1 MGETMKHLLSM
12 AHARLRGFLRSN
24 RGNVAMMFGIAL
36 VPMTIAAGVGLDYAR
51 SSLVKSQMSDALDA
65 AALAVASAKGL
76 NHDTAEKLAQ
86 QYFAANYKGDGTP
99 VVSVAANDYD
109 SNGSFKVTAAYSV
122 PTMLLQMIGQPS
134 VNVTTSTT
142 VVWGQSRLWV
152 SLVLDNSGSMANGDT
167 SGSKMDALKNASNQ
181 LLNVLKAAASNAGDV
196 KAAIIPF
203 DRTVNVGTSHVNDS
217 WIDWTDWEAPPP
229 NVTIASSVGP
239 GSNCPFTYVNGW
251 GQIVQMSP
259 YGYYCTTDASNSA
272 SVVKNVP
279 STGLIC
285 PGVDSGTYNTD
296 HRARYY
302 NGCWDSVPDQ
312 TKTVTQKTTTPIT
325 TKQSCTQTGS
335 GPISCTN
342 MSGYP
347 SSGSSTTTSTTT
359 YSSGYSGDS
368 TNTTSSTDTGT
379 TSDGSKSCSGNGSN
393 KVCTWTRTISQTK
406 TDTTVTKTAYGSS
419 YTHTWRVNAHS
430 TWGGC
435 IMDRDK
441 ASDYDIKNTNPT
453 NAGAGFP
460 AANPDNCLPATV
472 TPLSYDWTSLSNQ
485 INNMSPNASTNQAIG
500 VAHGWMAL
508 TNSVPYSPGSLPT
521 NTARYI
527 IILSDGQN
535 TQDRWWGNGST
546 EGTTEDGYID
556 AREKAACDNAKAD
569 GVVIY
574 SIFLNVG
581 GGGQSAPLSY
591 CASDTSKYYTLTT
604 TTAVV
609 TTFNQIAQQITATRI
624 SR

>member
-1 MGETMKHLLSM
+1 MGETMKDLLS
-12 AHARLRGFLRSN
+12 AARARLRGFLRSN

-51 SSLVKSQMSDALDA
+51 SALLKSQMSDALDA
-65 AALAVASAKGL
+65 AALAVGSTKGL
-76 NHDTAEKLAQ
+76 NHDTAQSLAQ
-86 QYFAANYKGDGTP
+86 QYFTANYTGEGAP
-99 VVSVAANDYD
+99 SVSVGDTDYD
-109 SNGSFKVTAAYSV
+109 SNGSFKVTATYNL
-122 PTMLLQMIGQPS
+122 PTTLLKIIGQNAVP
-134 VNVTTSTT
+134 VTTSTT

-152 SLVLDNSGSMANGDT
+152 ALVLDNSGSMANGDS
-167 SGSKMDALKNASNQ
+167 SGSKMTALKNASNQ
-181 LLNVLKAAASNAGDV
+181 LLTILQNASSNPGDV

-203 DRTVNVGTSHVNDS
+203 DRTVNVGTSNVSAS

-229 NVTIASSVGP
+229 NVNISTNVGP
-239 GSNCPFTYVNGW
+239 GSNCPFTTVNGW
-251 GQIVQMSP
+251 GQIVQQSP
-259 YGYYCTTDASNSA
+259 YGFNCTSDSSNSA
-272 SVVKNVP
+272 GSVKTIP

-285 PGVDSGTYNTD
+285 PGVDSGDYNTA
-296 HRARYY
+296 HRDRYY
-302 NGCWDSVPDQ
+302 NGCWTSTPS
-312 TKTVTQKTTTPIT
+312 TTVTTGNVTSNTFCSNSS
-325 TKQSCTQTGS
+325 SCKAAS
-335 GPISCTN
+335 KCT
-342 MSGYP
+342 GYP
-347 SSGSSTTTSTTT
+347 TSSTTTSGNSSTTT
-359 YSSGYSGDS
+359 
-368 TNTTSSTDTGT
+368 TTTCTCG
-379 TSDGSKSCSGNGSN
+379 GSGNSRW
-393 KVCTWTRTISQTK
+393 CRTDATPV
-406 TDTTVTKTAYGSS
+406 TTTTGAP
-419 YTHTWRVNAHS
+419 YTHTWQSNAHS

-453 NAGAGFP
+453 TSGAGFP
-460 AANPDNCLPATV
+460 ATNPDNCLPATV
-472 TPLSYDWTSLSNQ
+472 TPLSYDWSSLSTQ
-485 INNMSPNASTNQAIG
+485 INNMSPNASTNQALG

-508 TNSVPYSPGSLPT
+508 TNSAPYSPGALPS

-609 TTFNQIAQQITATRI
+609 TTFNQIAQQITAVRI